1 MGRRKRKKNREKERR
16 RVENGKRRKEEGKE
30 EMGKGGKEEREDEQ
44 KGRAERGTKRVN
56 RGENGG
62 EKIQTT
68 FIKRW
73 QPKARLSQH
82 ANANNKK
89 ENTYTQEAANVIN
102 N

>member
-1 MGRRKRKKNREKERR
+1 
-16 RVENGKRRKEEGKE
+16 
-30 EMGKGGKEEREDEQ
+30 
-44 KGRAERGTKRVN
+44 VN
-56 RGENGG
+56 RGGNGG
-62 EKIQTT
+62 EEIQTT